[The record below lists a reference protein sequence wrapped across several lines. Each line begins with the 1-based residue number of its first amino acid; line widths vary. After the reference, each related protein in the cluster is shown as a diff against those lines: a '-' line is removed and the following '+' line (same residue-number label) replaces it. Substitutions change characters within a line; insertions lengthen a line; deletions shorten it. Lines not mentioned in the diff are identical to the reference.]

1 MIANAKPDS
10 TLDKKQILDPNG
22 NELYEIRDEVMSV
35 SHGMVGHKSGGNI
48 FECHNHKTKMN
59 SEPNVCSQ
67 LAKPAEGETTTEL
80 RGWWK
85 DNNGKHDLVLQG
97 DWYEG
102 TASIWMPDTNQGIGK
117 ILLQPVN
124 LDSNW
129 DKEEYIVTVAPGV
142 DVQVFAGIVIAF
154 EAVLAK
160 ELK

>member
-1 MIANAKPDS
+1 MRKARRTFRNPHLSISLLGVVCDAECGRLVQA
-10 TLDKKQILDPNG
+10 
-22 NELYEIRDEVMSV
+22 
-35 SHGMVGHKSGGNI
+35 GHKPVDITLIS
-48 FECHNHKTKMN
+48 
-59 SEPNVCSQ
+59 
-67 LAKPAEGETTTEL
+67 AEGETTTEL

-97 DWYEG
+97 DWYQG

-154 EAVLAK
+154 EAVLSK